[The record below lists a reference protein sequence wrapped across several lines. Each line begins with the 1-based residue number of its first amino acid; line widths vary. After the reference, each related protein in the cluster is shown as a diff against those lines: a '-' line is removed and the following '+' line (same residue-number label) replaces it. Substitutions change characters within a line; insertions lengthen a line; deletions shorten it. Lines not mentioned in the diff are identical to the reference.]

1 MTDTLAK
8 EQVTET
14 AYESNQM
21 PDLIGRLQISHIN
34 MFRDLKKTIII
45 EVKEGKNINKEIESI
60 KKNQMVTL
68 ALKSKITKIKNSLK
82 GFNSRFEL
90 VEERISEL
98 EVDQYRLCKQKNK
111 EKDEEN
117 EQSFTEMWDTIKCT
131 NIYVM
136 GVLEGKEKKQQKK

>member
-1 MTDTLAK
+1 
-8 EQVTET
+8 
-14 AYESNQM
+14 
-21 PDLIGRLQISHIN
+21 